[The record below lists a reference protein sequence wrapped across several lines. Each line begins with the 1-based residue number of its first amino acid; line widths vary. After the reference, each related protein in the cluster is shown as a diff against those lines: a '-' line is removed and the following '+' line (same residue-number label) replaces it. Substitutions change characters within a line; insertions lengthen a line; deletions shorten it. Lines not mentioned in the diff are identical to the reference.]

1 MNLTK
6 VKLCFFLLTLSLS
19 AVAQQSSL
27 DLSKFTRYEGFFNF
41 YLDEAQGEVWLEIPE
56 TRLDEE
62 FIYVVGLPAGVGSN
76 DIGLDRAQISSSRVV
91 KFQRYGNK
99 ILLVE
104 PNYAYRAI
112 SDSEM
117 EVKAVEDA
125 FAQSVLAGFE
135 ISDEQN
141 QNAFINITY
150 FLLRDEHGV
159 ARRLKATEQGKYS
172 LDMNRSVI
180 FPQKTKNFPDNS
192 EFEAILTFDGNAS
205 GQYIRD
211 VTPTATA
218 VTVRQHHSFVKAPDD
233 QYQPR
238 KFDPRAG
245 FFAISFA
252 DYAAPL
258 NESLFKSYIARH
270 RLEKVNPNAEKSEA
284 VDPIIYYIDPAT
296 PPLIQQAM
304 IEGASWWNEAFEEAG
319 FINAFQVEILPE
331 DADPMDVRYNVV
343 TWVHRATRGWSYG
356 NTVTDPRTGEIIKGH
371 VTLGSLRLR
380 QDYLIAEALLSPY
393 EQENY
398 IPDDMQEIALARL
411 RQLVAHEIGHTLGLA
426 HNFAASTVNRASVM
440 DYPHP
445 YFTLNSSEINWS
457 DAYDTGIG
465 EWDKIAI
472 RYGYTQFSDDSD
484 EQSGLD
490 NILVEAHQQGIP
502 FISDQDA
509 RPQGGAHPAA
519 HLWDNGE
526 SIVEELNQVLAIR
539 ETALANFSEN
549 AIPFGTAYSQ
559 LEKTLVPLYLFHRY
573 QTEATIKLIGGVS
586 YDYKVRGDIQAL
598 PQVVENQTQEEA
610 LKAVLKTL
618 SPEVLLI
625 PEHIQALI
633 PPPALYNGRDRESF
647 EGYTGVIFDPIG
659 AAQTAAKMTLTI
671 LLHPQ
676 RATRLIAQKSKGNQ
690 MMGLEEMLNKLESK
704 TLKSSPQEGQNGE
717 IQRVVNFVLLQ
728 QFIERTRNTNTS
740 SQVQAL
746 VNYHLEELKNWC
758 QNQSS
763 KEVLWQAHYQFLA
776 DQIQLFQ
783 NEPTNYQFPQDLKT
797 PAGSPIGV
805 EEWCGW

>member
-6 VKLCFFLLTLSLS
+6 IKLFFSFLLLPFSTI
-19 AVAQQSSL
+19 AQQGNL
-27 DLSKFTRYEGFFNF
+27 DLSKFTAYEGFFNF
-41 YLDEAQGEVWLEIPE
+41 YLNEAQGEVWLEIPE
-56 TRLDEE
+56 SRLGEE

-76 DIGLDRAQISSSRVV
+76 DIGLDRAQIGSTRMV
-91 KFQRYGNK
+91 KFQRFGNK

-141 QNAFINITY
+141 KSCFINLTY

-159 ARRLKATEQGKYS
+159 AGRLKATEQGSYS

-180 FPQKTKNFPDNS
+180 FPDRTKNFPENT
-192 EFEAILTFDGNAS
+192 EFEALLTFDGSPS
-205 GQYIRD
+205 GQYIQE
-211 VTPTATA
+211 VTPTASA
-218 VTVRQHHSFVKAPDD
+218 VSVRQHHSFVKAPDN

-238 KFDPRAG
+238 SFDPRAG

-252 DYAAPL
+252 DYATPL

-284 VDPIIYYIDPAT
+284 IEPIIYYIDPAT

-356 NTVTDPRTGEIIKGH
+356 NAVEDPRTGEIIKGH

-380 QDYLIAEALLSPY
+380 QDYLIAESLLSPY

-445 YFTLNSSEINWS
+445 YFTLNGSEINWS
-457 DAYDTGIG
+457 KAYDTGIG

-472 RYGYTQFSDDSD
+472 RYGYAQFPAGSD
-484 EQSGLD
+484 EQSELE
-490 NILVEAHQQGIP
+490 NILTEAHQQGIP

-509 RPQGGAHPAA
+509 RPSGGAHPQA

-526 SIVEELNQVLAIR
+526 SAVEELNRVLEIR
-539 ETALANFSEN
+539 TTALSSFSEN

-573 QTEATIKLIGGVS
+573 QTEGAIKLIGGVS
-586 YDYKVRGDIQAL
+586 YDYKVRGDVQAL
-598 PQVVENQTQEEA
+598 PQMVENQIQENA
-610 LKAVLKTL
+610 LEAVLKTL
-618 SPEVLLI
+618 SPEILLI
-625 PEHIQALI
+625 PEPIQALI
-633 PPPALYNGRDRESF
+633 PPPALYHQRDRESF
-647 EGYTGVIFDPIG
+647 EGYTGVVFDPIG
-659 AAQTAAKMTLTI
+659 AAQTAAKMTLSI

-676 RATRLIAQKSKGNQ
+676 RLARLIAQKSKDNQ
-690 MMGLEEMLNKLESK
+690 MMGLEEMLNELENQTIK
-704 TLKSSPQEGQNGE
+704 NTPQEGQSGE
-717 IQRVVNFVLLQ
+717 VQRVVNFALLQ
-728 QFIERTRNTNTS
+728 QMMETAQNGKTS

-746 VNYHLEELKNWC
+746 LDYHLGELKNWC
-758 QNQSS
+758 QNQNLTA
-763 KEVLWQAHYQFLA
+763 VLWKAHYQFLA
-776 DQIQLFQ
+776 HQIQLFQ
-783 NEPTNYQFPQDLKT
+783 NEPTDYQFPKDLKT
-797 PAGSPIGV
+797 PAGSPIGM